1 MVDDSDDILLISD
14 DGTIIRTAAADI
26 SIYGRAAQGVRIMRL
41 SEGAKVISI
50 ARTEHEE
57 PEEAEAEAEA
67 EAETGTES
75 APETPADNT

>member
-1 MVDDSDDILLISD
+1 
-14 DGTIIRTAAADI
+14 
-26 SIYGRAAQGVRIMRL
+26 MRL

-57 PEEAEAEAEA
+57 PEEAEAEAETL
-67 EAETGTES
+67 TGKES

>member
-1 MVDDSDDILLISD
+1 MNSNILHCDLFPADSGL
-14 DGTIIRTAAADI
+14 IRTAAADI

-57 PEEAEAEAEA
+57 PEEAEAEEPAPEEAPAAEA
-67 EAETGTES
+67 AE
-75 APETPADNT
+75 ETAE